1 MRSRNLKP
9 GFFKSE
15 ELAAHPPLSRI
26 LFEGLWCLADCKGR
40 LEDRPKY
47 IKAEVLPYD
56 DYDVDAAMNQL
67 GREREFG
74 KQPFLIR
81 YRVGERRYIWIPGF
95 NEHQRITGKE
105 AEKDSLIPE
114 YDPSVAPGNIG
125 ETSGKQLDINESG
138 SSLSSCA
145 HALLSPCT
153 SVPPDPCTLAPLHPS
168 IEIPVSYPS
177 GTLAPSPRKAK
188 APKHDKFRLDTES
201 WEWVN
206 ITPDLRSAWAVDY
219 PGINIEDELRKARAW
234 VRADP
239 TRKKTNWTRFIAG
252 WFSRAQDKCHG
263 IGAAP
268 AVTEPDRP
276 NAPRREKE
284 IERVIREMATRTL
297 PPPGEVRTLPDGR
310 KVYSPPR
317 PPGVGVHGNG
327 VVGNVPV
334 DRESEERNG

>member
-1 MRSRNLKP
+1 MKWVRIDCTLDDHPDILEAGWQGRDVFEALLRTSKKFDLGGVIPAKFA
-9 GFFKSE
+9 GASY
-15 ELAAHPPLSRI
+15 LAR
-26 LFEGLWCLADCKGR
+26 
-40 LEDRPKY
+40 
-47 IKAEVLPYD
+47 
-56 DYDVDAAMNQL
+56 QL
-67 GREREFG
+67 GMDSSVMISGLENAARVSLIEIDGEGNVCIPGWDEFNGEHELQDVRDKAKLRKQRQRER
-74 KQPFLIR
+74 Q
-81 YRVGERRYIWIPGF
+81 
-95 NEHQRITGKE
+95 KE
-105 AEKDSLIPE
+105 AMSRDGHVTVTGQNVTGR
-114 YDPSVAPGNIG
+114 DCHDVTGDG
-125 ETSGKQLDINESG
+125 TGRDG
-138 SSLSSCA
+138 TV
-145 HALLSPCT
+145 HDGT
-153 SVPPDPCTLAPLHPS
+153 GRDVS
-168 IEIPVSYPS
+168 ISYPS

-219 PGINIEDELRKARAW
+219 PGINIDDELRKARAW

-252 WFSRAQDKCHG
+252 WFSRAQDRCHG
-263 IGAAP
+263 TGAAP

-297 PPPGEVRTLPDGR
+297 PPPGEIRTLPDGR